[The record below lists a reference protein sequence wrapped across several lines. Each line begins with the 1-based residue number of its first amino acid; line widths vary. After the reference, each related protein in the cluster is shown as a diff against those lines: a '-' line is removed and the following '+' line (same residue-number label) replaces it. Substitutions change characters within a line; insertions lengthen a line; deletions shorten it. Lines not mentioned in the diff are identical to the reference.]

1 MTKLPSLTRR
11 LFVGA
16 AAVAVAA
23 TTLSFGTAGPPT

>member
-1 MTKLPSLTRR
+1 MDTVSENINRQRR

-23 TTLSFGTAGPPT
+23 ATVGA